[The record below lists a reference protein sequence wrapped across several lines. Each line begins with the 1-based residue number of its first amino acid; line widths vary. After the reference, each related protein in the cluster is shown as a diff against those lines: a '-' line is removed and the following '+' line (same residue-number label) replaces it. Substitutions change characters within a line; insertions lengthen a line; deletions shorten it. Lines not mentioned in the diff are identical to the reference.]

1 MSSLILEN
9 TESKF
14 AFKWMVPG
22 AAGERGEIAPAR
34 TGLDRGPTAEFSRR
48 VMGAPRRAARVGPR
62 ARRARATGRAAPP
75 LATARRARGTAIPTA
90 IVLVS

>member
-9 TESKF
+9 TKSKF
-14 AFKWMVPG
+14 AFKWKVPG
-22 AAGERGEIAPAR
+22 ATGERGEIAPAR
-34 TGLDRGPTAEFSRR
+34 TGLDRGPTAASSRR
-48 VMGAPRRAARVGPR
+48 LVGVPRRAARVGPR

-75 LATARRARGTAIPTA
+75 LATVRRARGTAIPTA